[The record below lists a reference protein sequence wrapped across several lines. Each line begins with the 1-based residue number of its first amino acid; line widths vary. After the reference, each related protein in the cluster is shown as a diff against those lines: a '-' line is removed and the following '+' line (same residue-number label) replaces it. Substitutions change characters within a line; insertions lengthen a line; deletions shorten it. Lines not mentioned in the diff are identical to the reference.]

1 MRRLNVD
8 AMSRAPT
15 VKGTF
20 TQCLRKWR
28 GRKVRALLR
37 VPCPRGKGEP
47 SSSSPV
53 FSQESSVVTPP
64 GRLLFY
70 GTGNRRLRYYPLT
83 CHVSCRIRYIEF
95 NGRSRIHTRSR
106 DGSLSIR
113 IVLCLRLSFRNASY
127 GRRSKRPRIH
137 DSPFQEYRED

>member
-15 VKGTF
+15 VKGTI
-20 TQCLRKWR
+20 LNVYANGAGVRY
-28 GRKVRALLR
+28 GRSFA
-37 VPCPRGKGEP
+37 CPAHRGKGEP